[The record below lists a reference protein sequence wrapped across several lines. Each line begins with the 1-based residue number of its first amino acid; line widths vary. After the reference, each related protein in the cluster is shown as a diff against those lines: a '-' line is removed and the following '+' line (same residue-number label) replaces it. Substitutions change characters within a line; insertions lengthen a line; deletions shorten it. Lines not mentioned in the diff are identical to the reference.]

1 VLFVRRS
8 PLICG
13 RRSPQKL
20 RGDFDR
26 ASLLGVEIAYPKKKF
41 LGDETVPTRL
51 VGTQQRADGW
61 YTVERH
67 DDLDRIRFRKLA
79 GPFPTEQDAER
90 EANKRVKPYAPELES
105 ASAEAV
111 GDMIDAAWKRR
122 KATTEARQPE

>member
-1 VLFVRRS
+1 
-8 PLICG
+8 
-13 RRSPQKL
+13 
-20 RGDFDR
+20 
-26 ASLLGVEIAYPKKKF
+26 LLGVEIAYPKKKF

-105 ASAEAV
+105 LSAEAV
-111 GDMIDAAWKRR
+111 GDMLDTAWKRR
-122 KATTEARQPE
+122 AQKIEANVPSQILEQAGKHRDRHAVRGVNKSPGDWL